1 MKKIISLAVI
11 TALSLGFNGC
21 DEKANENI
29 NFVKSQHFDSC
40 PNANIGTVIDNY
52 IDSYWSSTTN
62 ENGITLVSVK
72 GEVSFMNTNQDVIFE
87 FQSNIKNNTFK
98 FNKMSINDKDDD
110 NFFTQGLIE
119 NMCKESHGEE
129 RVEDELAKIKSTK
142 SQNISNYLLKYS
154 DEKQFSD
161 KERLEFYSKYT
172 NQYVELPMTIFSI
185 EKIDVNIY
193 KIQGSIEKR
202 GKTLSVFATVYTSNN
217 KEVDYL
223 KKYKTGEN
231 DMFSTQKT
239 VLFKGKFKVD
249 NDMFLSTNLKPAI
262 IVLK

>member
-1 MKKIISLAVI
+1 
-11 TALSLGFNGC
+11 
-21 DEKANENI
+21 
-29 NFVKSQHFDSC
+29 
-40 PNANIGTVIDNY
+40 
-52 IDSYWSSTTN
+52 
-62 ENGITLVSVK
+62 
-72 GEVSFMNTNQDVIFE
+72 
-87 FQSNIKNNTFK
+87 
-98 FNKMSINDKDDD
+98 
-110 NFFTQGLIE
+110 
-119 NMCKESHGEE
+119 
-129 RVEDELAKIKSTK
+129 
-142 SQNISNYLLKYS
+142 
-154 DEKQFSD
+154 
-161 KERLEFYSKYT
+161 
-172 NQYVELPMTIFSI
+172 MTIFSI

-231 DMFSTQKT
+231 NMFSTQKT